1 MTDRLHHVFV
11 DQTSEPF
18 RHRTVSAG
26 VLQRGEEGGEGEML
40 RKIPFPSQLCEDT
53 GRKCKLI
60 PFKLKSFSEVKHAIL
75 ENKIHLAAIQNETTF
90 YIHSVQYIG

>member
-26 VLQRGEEGGEGEML
+26 VLQRGEEGGEWEML

-60 PFKLKSFSEVKHAIL
+60 PFAFKVINSSGLRAGQDSHRL
-75 ENKIHLAAIQNETTF
+75 
-90 YIHSVQYIG
+90 

>member
-26 VLQRGEEGGEGEML
+26 VLQRGEEGGEL
-40 RKIPFPSQLCEDT
+40 RGYWQKMQTDTLCFQGHQFLSFESGPRFT
-53 GRKCKLI
+53 PTLNRKASLR
-60 PFKLKSFSEVKHAIL
+60 
-75 ENKIHLAAIQNETTF
+75 
-90 YIHSVQYIG
+90 